1 MKYEKSCGAIII
13 GKQNR
18 VLLIKHVNGGH
29 WSFPKGHMKD
39 NELEEQ
45 TALREIKEETGL
57 DVVLDTGFR
66 FVNTY
71 SPTENVIKDVV
82 YFLGFTEER
91 EPVKQ
96 DEEVNEAG
104 WFTFDEALRKITYD
118 NDRKL
123 LIAAREYI
131 EIHVL

>member
-1 MKYEKSCGAIII
+1 
-13 GKQNR
+13 
-18 VLLIKHVNGGH
+18 
-29 WSFPKGHMKD
+29 MKD

-91 EPVKQ
+91 VPVKK
-96 DEEVNEAG
+96 DEQVNEAG
-104 WFTFDEALRKITYD
+104 WFTFNEALSKITYD
-118 NDRKL
+118 NERKL